1 MRMNIFMSFIM
12 FLRIVSTVI
21 IKIIIYKYFYY
32 LINIFE
38 VKLTNTTVV
47 FYDCKVT

>member
-1 MRMNIFMSFIM
+1 MNIFMSFIM
-12 FLRIVSTVI
+12 FHRIVQI

-38 VKLTNTTVV
+38 VKLTNITVV